1 MGEDVAHLS
10 ESHTMG
16 THDELE
22 YGKEDTAHIFIY
34 RASMGDQ
41 KYAPKLGIWVW
52 RPKSMFIQR
61 WWLERNFQPLE
72 EQGLS
77 QSCPRE
83 GSFPT

>member
-1 MGEDVAHLS
+1 MALLTFSYQICEIVQGPMGEDVAHLS

-61 WWLERNFQPLE
+61 W
-72 EQGLS
+72 
-77 QSCPRE
+77 
-83 GSFPT
+83 